1 MGDVHFFDA
10 RARARGTNSIQ
21 LGPKGNMKEEDFSV
35 PTPPLVLAL
44 ARSICLK
51 WDTVIKLIRGCGT
64 STETRH
70 SVTVQRLCLAHE
82 RYTINVVTI
91 MCRKFQPC
99 TCGMN
104 LISKNLEVLVSLQAN
119 AAFYL
124 TLCTV
129 PAENVVRLTELHDA
143 PKLWS

>member
-1 MGDVHFFDA
+1 
-10 RARARGTNSIQ
+10 
-21 LGPKGNMKEEDFSV
+21 MKEEDFSV

-51 WDTVIKLIRGCGT
+51 WDTVIKLMRGCGT

-70 SVTVQRLCLAHE
+70 SVTVQRLCLAHDL
-82 RYTINVVTI
+82 RDVVTM
-91 MCRKFQPC
+91 MCPTKVSTLYLWFEPRPHH
-99 TCGMN
+99 
-104 LISKNLEVLVSLQAN
+104 KNLEVLVSLQAN